1 MTCRVSHVAGHYEE
15 TKMIGE
21 PDQSGGKNNIQAKGS
36 TMTYLQRYTLNTL
49 LAIATEDDNDGAG
62 GAKASKPAPT
72 AEQWS
77 NICSKVKEGVSIE
90 KVQEH
95 FTLTTE
101 QINYLQNN

>member
-1 MTCRVSHVAGHYEE
+1 
-15 TKMIGE
+15 MIGE

-62 GAKASKPAPT
+62 GAKITKPAPT
-72 AEQWS
+72 ADQWA
-77 NICSKVKEGVSIE
+77 NICAKVRDGVSID
-90 KVQEH
+90 KVQDH

-101 QINYLQNN
+101 QINYLQTT